1 MASLPF
7 LRRSFV
13 LPPAL
18 RRGTKTRDLLAGAPL
33 VLFYAFSASGKVQS
47 LIGAFATFDPAK
59 FDFRKFLT
67 LLTDVSIL
75 SVALVFVVSV
85 LMRPPAIARAPGI
98 MPRIAAIAGTYLA
111 VGLVMFSSPTTTS
124 VTVVSLSL
132 LLVFFGMS
140 FAAWAVSY
148 LGRSVSLIAEAR
160 RLVTGGPYR
169 FVRHPLYLGEQVAI
183 AGVML
188 QYLSPIAIFVFA
200 VQIAFQLYR
209 MSCEEKVLAATFPEY
224 ADYARRTRRVLPGL
238 Y

>member
-7 LRRSFV
+7 FRRSFALV
-13 LPPAL
+13 PAL
-18 RRGTKTRDLLAGAPL
+18 RQGTKTRDLLAGTPL
-33 VLFYAFSASGKVQS
+33 VLFYAFNANNKVRS
-47 LIGAFATFDPAK
+47 LIEAFATFDPAK
-59 FDFRKFLT
+59 FDFRTFLT
-67 LLTDVSIL
+67 LLTDVSVL

-124 VTVVSLSL
+124 VTVMSLSL

-140 FAAWAVSY
+140 FAAWAVFY

-160 RLVTGGPYR
+160 RLVMGGPYR

-188 QYLSPIAIFVFA
+188 QYLSPVAIFVFA
-200 VQIAFQLYR
+200 VQIALQFYR

-224 ADYARRTRRVLPGL
+224 ADYARRTWRVLPGL